1 MKTKTTLLPYELDAI
16 QAWATLHGRCWKN
29 ALREAWYSGNY
40 HGFADYGT
48 LQSIRNNPA
57 YGPEWLNA
65 FTLPTYDGLQML
77 QDAMEASRCPE
88 CTCSGYQH
96 FERCTRIQ
104 F

>member
-1 MKTKTTLLPYELDAI
+1 MYHDGSRNMKTKTTLLPYELDAI

-65 FTLPTYDGLQML
+65 FSTSHLRWPANVAGRDGSIAVPRMHLFWLP
-77 QDAMEASRCPE
+77 A
-88 CTCSGYQH
+88 
-96 FERCTRIQ
+96 F
-104 F
+104 